1 MHKLAMLL
9 TLICCQ
15 INAQEVYKWKDE
27 NGKIHYGDRAKA
39 PATSKKAEIKVLA
52 PATIPTRPEST
63 SPKADLGNAKTTT
76 VARPPKT
83 DENRGSTPVDPSR
96 VAPRCQGIVDEIAKV
111 PPGTPWIGLAQE
123 FGRTCPGLTYECITS
138 KSRPETNKC
147 NWVEKIGN
155 TITNTKHFE

>member
-1 MHKLAMLL
+1 MRPLALFL

-27 NGKIHYGDRAKA
+27 NGKIHYGDRSKA
-39 PATSKKAEIKVLA
+39 PVTSKKADIKVLA
-52 PATIPTRPEST
+52 PATVPVKLDETNA
-63 SPKADLGNAKTTT
+63 KKDLGSAKSTT
-76 VARPPKT
+76 VARPPKV
-83 DENRGSTPVDPSR
+83 DENKGSKTVDPSR

-111 PPGTPWIGLAQE
+111 PPGTPWMGLAQE
-123 FGRTCPGLTYECITS
+123 FSQTCPGLTYECITS
-138 KSRPETNKC
+138 KSRPETNRC